1 MNNRENHAQ
10 RINYDT
16 TSLTDLGREEANG
29 SGSIDLG
36 EQDASG
42 KLLSLEINRKLE
54 QIRLRYEIPTDKCYR
69 LRALKDYEIIV
80 IGDDSGSMNT
90 TVDNTNVTRWDELR
104 NLLKII
110 IEFGTIFDPSGFAL
124 SFQFSFGVNTFF
136 HFTTHRTNLKERMG
150 NCCSGLQKDGKNGP
164 PPPDRQSGPP
174 PPPVRGRD
182 DDNRGGDPRGGGP
195 GPAGRQKK

>member
-36 EQDASG
+36 EQDASV
-42 KLLSLEINRKLE
+42 SLEINRKLE

-110 IEFGTIFDPSGFAL
+110 IEFGTIFDPSG
-124 SFQFSFGVNTFF
+124 V
-136 HFTTHRTNLKERMG
+136 
-150 NCCSGLQKDGKNGP
+150 D
-164 PPPDRQSGPP
+164 
-174 PPPVRGRD
+174 V
-182 DDNRGGDPRGGGP
+182 
-195 GPAGRQKK
+195 